1 MLATG
6 KARERRAVR
15 VRITGVVQGV
25 GFRPFVYRLA
35 IENGISG
42 WVLNGEDGVHVV
54 AEAASEAIG
63 RFVEAL
69 RTQAPPAANV
79 ATFEVAD
86 VEVAGFEAFE
96 IHESTGGEKPTVRI
110 SPDLA
115 VCDDCLRELFDPDDR
130 RFGYPYINCTNCGPR
145 YSIVLGLP
153 YDRPRTVMH
162 EWPLCAPCRRE
173 YEDPADRRFHA
184 QPVACPACGP
194 SVFLEHDGRRR
205 RRRCRD
211 RANGQTACGRRDRR
225 NQRHRRVSPRVRR
238 ARCGRGRRAART
250 KISQGASVRGDG
262 PRSRHGANAGRS
274 RPGIGSA

>member
-86 VEVAGFEAFE
+86 VEIAGFEAFE

-115 VCDDCLRELFDPDDR
+115 VCDDCLRELFRSERSPFR
-130 RFGYPYINCTNCGPR
+130 LSVHQLHQLRAAIQH
-145 YSIVLGLP
+145 
-153 YDRPRTVMH
+153 RTGSAVRS
-162 EWPLCAPCRRE
+162 A
-173 YEDPADRRFHA
+173 
-184 QPVACPACGP
+184 
-194 SVFLEHDGRRR
+194 
-205 RRRCRD
+205 
-211 RANGQTACGRRDRR
+211 ANGHA
-225 NQRHRRVSPRVRR
+225 
-238 ARCGRGRRAART
+238 
-250 KISQGASVRGDG
+250 
-262 PRSRHGANAGRS
+262 
-274 RPGIGSA
+274 